1 MIFQIKQ
8 RSGRAT
14 NRTWSTFASFYY
26 IRCYLKLRLVFHPDK
41 HDICQIEAKQSGT
54 CHIFFN
60 PWQVVHPLMSTI
72 LVPVFA
78 LVGLNLRVL
87 SRVPTASTRR
97 SSSRRRCLFSPQM
110 IIFVKNHKDHIRIC
124 FTLST
129 KNVPPALAK
138 RGIFFIIISC
148 LIYPPFNWNHLNG
161 WYRLN
166 C

>member
-1 MIFQIKQ
+1 M
-8 RSGRAT
+8 
-14 NRTWSTFASFYY
+14 
-26 IRCYLKLRLVFHPDK
+26 
-41 HDICQIEAKQSGT
+41 QIEAKQSGT

-110 IIFVKNHKDHIRIC
+110 ITFVKNHKDHIRIC

-138 RGIFFIIISC
+138 RGIFLLIIFFGSILLLIEIISMVD
-148 LIYPPFNWNHLNG
+148 IDSIVNLNMIVN
-161 WYRLN
+161 LN
-166 C
+166 SIVFST